1 MQSKYAVFVLYAN
14 DTMIPNALSTLL
26 GPSKR
31 QEICKS
37 NLYITQSSML
47 LCLAYAQIKRYQGIL
62 VHLHKSWGIHSECF
76 INDHLKV
83 FHPMK
88 QIV

>member
-37 NLYITQSSML
+37 NLYITRA
-47 LCLAYAQIKRYQGIL
+47 CCYA
-62 VHLHKSWGIHSECF
+62 
-76 INDHLKV
+76 
-83 FHPMK
+83 
-88 QIV
+88 